1 MSTKRYRNVK
11 KNKTVKNR
19 GNGKYRSKRSNGKYR
34 SKRSNGKYR
43 SKRSNGKYRSTGK
56 KWTTAIAAAQKTL
69 EKTGSVSQAKASLR
83 KQALR
88 NARALFATSL
98 NRNIM

>member
-19 GNGKYRSKRSNGKYR
+19 G
-34 SKRSNGKYR
+34 NGKYR

-83 KQALR
+83 KQALI

>member
-19 GNGKYRSKRSNGKYR
+19 G
-34 SKRSNGKYR
+34 NGKYR